1 MMILA
6 QDEGGRSTWVEII
19 DSLQQDPEVLVI
31 GAVATVISATVFLV
45 AVSWAISKAGKFQ
58 PPVVVLSVV
67 VGLVAMVAI
76 LGAIMRP
83 EVQALAVAAG
93 TAVGALAGALGTAF
107 TQRGERYPDPTE
119 GIENTAPEES

>member
-1 MMILA
+1 M
-6 QDEGGRSTWVEII
+6 EERGSTIVDLIEA
-19 DSLQQDPEVLVI
+19 LQKQPEVLVV
-31 GAVATVISATVFLV
+31 GAVATVTGATVFLV
-45 AVSWAISKAGKFQ
+45 VVSWAISKAGRFQ

-76 LGAIMRP
+76 LGAIIRP

-107 TQRGERYPDPTE
+107 TQRGERHPDPSE
-119 GIENTAPEES
+119 GVEEAGDVDD

>member
-1 MMILA
+1 M
-6 QDEGGRSTWVEII
+6 EEERRSTIVDLIEA
-19 DSLQQDPEVLVI
+19 LQQQPEVLVVSAIASVI
-31 GAVATVISATVFLV
+31 GATVFLI
-45 AVSWAISKAGKFQ
+45 AVSWAISRAGKFQ

-76 LGAIMRP
+76 LGAILRP

-107 TQRGERYPDPTE
+107 TQRGERHPDPAE
-119 GIENTAPEES
+119 GVEEGGDGGS